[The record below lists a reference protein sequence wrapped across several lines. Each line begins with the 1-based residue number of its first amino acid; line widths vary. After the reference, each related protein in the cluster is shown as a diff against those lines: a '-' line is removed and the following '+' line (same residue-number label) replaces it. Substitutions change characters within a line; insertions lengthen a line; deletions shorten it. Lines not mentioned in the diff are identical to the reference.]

1 MMSRKSVPHNHHIPH
16 AMLLSV
22 LLWALLD
29 LGHSIPGG
37 WYESPR
43 TTDTIVS
50 HIKYEGY
57 PSRVNM
63 NTAQNERL
71 VVYLMPRWMINMIPA
86 NVADS
91 VSIYS
96 IAHETG
102 GLPKIVI
109 QLCTSRDNHRQKILR
124 NNLLGYNKGM
134 KTFDSID
141 DVFKEL
147 RHLSVIYHQTTSLFL
162 YKPNASSTEFNSVMR
177 SYMLASS
184 SKVSINDAVRTE
196 RRRAWN
202 MIDPE
207 NADNLDALFCF
218 NYTVLGLP
226 YTQRDFMLPLILR
239 VLKRKYPFDPPT
251 ESEANNVAANVINAD
266 RAQRIIGS

>member
-1 MMSRKSVPHNHHIPH
+1 
-16 AMLLSV
+16 MLLSV

-29 LGHSIPGG
+29 LGHSIPEG
-37 WYESPR
+37 WYQSPNSG

-50 HIKYEGY
+50 RIKHEGY

-63 NTAQNERL
+63 NTALNEKL
-71 VVYLMPRWMINMIPA
+71 VVYLMPRWMSNMIPA

-96 IAHETG
+96 ITHETG

-109 QLCTSRDNHRQKILR
+109 QLCTSTSRGLYNHRQKILR
-124 NNLLGYNKGM
+124 NNLLGYNKGI

-141 DVFKEL
+141 DVFNEL

-218 NYTVLGLP
+218 NNTVLGLP
-226 YTQRDFMLPLILR
+226 YTQRNFMLPLILR
-239 VLKRKYPFDPPT
+239 VLKRKYPSDPPT
-251 ESEANNVAANVINAD
+251 ESEANNVAAKVINAD